1 MLHHNFP
8 SQAGFDVI
16 QKEAKKLFHAL
27 QRKDIAVL
35 QRYDPFAILGD
46 VSHARLA
53 DAQYVIARRYG
64 FRSWARMKETLVR
77 CTGRTTSIPS
87 PIPALK
93 KLATFKQALD
103 ADPTD
108 AGAAIRY
115 WVAPSS
121 VAGNDVR
128 SGAYLIEAFRRCAL
142 DSTAGVVALVRGY
155 RELFEIS
162 GERPRPALFDTELLQ
177 ALRARLPELS
187 NNDRA
192 SAQWVLSFAIY
203 ANPKSVLRLP

>member
-1 MLHHNFP
+1 MLHHSLP
-8 SQAGFDVI
+8 SQSDFSVI
-16 QKEAKKLFHAL
+16 QKEARRLFHAL
-27 QRKDIAVL
+27 QRKDIGAIE
-35 QRYDPFAILGD
+35 RYDPFAILD
-46 VSHARLA
+46 NVSHARLT

-77 CTGRTTSIPS
+77 SNEWKRSISS
-87 PIPALK
+87 PIPALQ

-108 AGAAIRY
+108 VEAAIRY
-115 WVAPSS
+115 WVALSS

-142 DSTAGVVALVRGY
+142 DSNAGVVAFARAY
-155 RELFEIS
+155 WELFQKT
-162 GERPRPALFDTELLQ
+162 GERPRPELLDTELLQ

-187 NNDRA
+187 GKDRA
-192 SAQWVLSFAIY
+192 STEWLLSFVA
-203 ANPKSVLRLP
+203 